1 MSSSAPPQSPPL
13 PGPETLRGPA
23 ASATSQTLPRAY
35 LGPRFNWTNSILVLV
50 GVAAIAWSINGTGFS
65 LVAPFEPSNA
75 GAVAR
80 FVGGLFP
87 PETAPDFLRTIGRLV
102 LETIQ
107 ISILGTFVAVVLGFP
122 LGILALRQRG
132 EETSRHALG
141 AVAWASQWA
150 VYYTSRAVLNVL
162 RAVPELVW
170 ALIFVVA
177 VGLGPFPGVLALAAH
192 STGILGK
199 LYAELFES
207 VDQRLV
213 EAGRA
218 TGASS
223 LAVLLFVQ
231 LPSMLP
237 VLLSYTLFRW
247 ECNMRAA
254 TLLGFVG
261 AGGIGS
267 QLIISMKLFQYN
279 EVLTLAT
286 VILMLVI
293 LVDLAGQVIRTR
305 VLDEHALAC
314 PTLPMK
320 EE

>member
-1 MSSSAPPQSPPL
+1 MSAPSPTRRL
-13 PGPETLRGPA
+13 DK
-23 ASATSQTLPRAY
+23 AY
-35 LGPRFNWTNSILVLV
+35 LGPGFNWVNPLLILIGL
-50 GVAAIAWSINGTGFS
+50 GILGWSVNGTGFS
-65 LVAPFEPSNA
+65 LTVPFEENNLKSV
-75 GAVAR
+75 GR

-87 PETAPDFLRTIGRLV
+87 PEVAPDFLRTTGRLM

-107 ISILGTFVAVVLGFP
+107 ISVLGTFIAIVLGFP
-122 LGILALRQRG
+122 LGALALRQRG
-132 EETSRHALG
+132 EEVSRAALG
-141 AVAWASQWA
+141 TGPWLLHWAT
-150 VYYTSRAVLNVL
+150 YYASRSVLNLL

-170 ALIFVVA
+170 ALVFVVA

-192 STGILGK
+192 STGVLGK

-213 EAGRA
+213 EAGRS

-223 LAVLLFVQ
+223 LGVLLFVQ
-231 LPSMLP
+231 LPAMLP

-267 QLIISMKLFQYN
+267 QLTISMKLFQYH
-279 EVLTLAT
+279 EVLTLAIS
-286 VILMLVI
+286 ILLLVI
-293 LVDLAGQVIRTR
+293 LVDLVGQFIRTR
-305 VLDEHALAC
+305 MLDARAIAC
-314 PTLPMK
+314 APAIL
-320 EE
+320 EA

>member
-1 MSSSAPPQSPPL
+1 MSSQATSRPL
-13 PGPETLRGPA
+13 PA
-23 ASATSQTLPRAY
+23 APY
-35 LGPRFNWTNSILVLV
+35 MGPRFSWTNSILVLV
-50 GVAAIAWSINGTGFS
+50 GVAAVAWSINGTGFS
-65 LVAPFEPSNA
+65 LLVPFEANNLKS
-75 GAVAR
+75 VAR

-87 PETAPDFLRTIGRLV
+87 PELAPDFLRSIGRLV
-102 LETIQ
+102 METIQ
-107 ISILGTFVAVVLGFP
+107 ISILGTFVAIALGFP

-132 EETSRHALG
+132 EEVSRSSLG
-141 AVAWASQWA
+141 SVAWGLHWATYYASR
-150 VYYTSRAVLNVL
+150 TVLNVL

-170 ALIFVVA
+170 ALVFVVS

-213 EAGRA
+213 EAGRS

-223 LAVLLFVQ
+223 VAVLLFVQ

-279 EVLTLAT
+279 EVLTLAAT
-286 VILMLVI
+286 ILLLVI
-293 LVDLAGQVIRTR
+293 LVDLVGQVIRTR
-305 VLDEHALAC
+305 VLDSRVAAC
-314 PTLPMK
+314 PPPLVDG
-320 EE
+320 

>member
-1 MSSSAPPQSPPL
+1 MSTQASSRPL
-13 PGPETLRGPA
+13 PAP
-23 ASATSQTLPRAY
+23 Y
-35 LGPRFNWTNSILVLV
+35 LGPRFSWANAVLILV
-50 GVAAIAWSINGTGFS
+50 GVGAIAWSINGTGFS
-65 LVAPFEPSNA
+65 LLVPFEPNNVKS
-75 GAVAR
+75 VAR
-80 FVGGLFP
+80 FIGGLFP
-87 PETAPDFLRTIGRLV
+87 PELSPDFLRTIGRLV

-107 ISILGTFVAVVLGFP
+107 ISILGTFVAILLGFP

-132 EETSRHALG
+132 EEVSRSALG
-141 AVAWASQWA
+141 AAGWSVKWA
-150 VYYTSRAVLNVL
+150 VYYASRTTLNVL

-213 EAGRA
+213 EAGRS

-279 EVLTLAT
+279 EVLTLAAT
-286 VILMLVI
+286 ILLLVI
-293 LVDLAGQVIRTR
+293 LVDVVGQVIRTR
-305 VLDEHALAC
+305 VLDSRAAC
-314 PTLPMK
+314 APPLVDG
-320 EE
+320 